1 VYRSHPCTKYHSI
14 KKGKASSRLLP
25 ICKPQ
30 TAELSGNGLDGITRT
45 LVLFLAL
52 SKEKESKVEREEG
65 GEERIC
71 VYILQNT

>member
-1 VYRSHPCTKYHSI
+1 M
-14 KKGKASSRLLP
+14 P